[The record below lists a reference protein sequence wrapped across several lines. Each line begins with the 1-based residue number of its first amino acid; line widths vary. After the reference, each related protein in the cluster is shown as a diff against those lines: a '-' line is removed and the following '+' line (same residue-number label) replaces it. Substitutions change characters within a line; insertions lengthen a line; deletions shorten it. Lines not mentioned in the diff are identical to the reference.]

1 MRKWGF
7 VALISCLGAVGCA
20 NGDAAPAS
28 PTPNGTPENPSADDT
43 FESPPNQIDIDGMEV
58 PEPRG
63 ERATVLGPA
72 RAPAIDEDAYEDKP

>member
-1 MRKWGF
+1 MRNLWF

-20 NGDAAPAS
+20 NGDAASRSPSPDPA
-28 PTPNGTPENPSADDT
+28 PETPSADDT
-43 FESPPNQIDIDGMEV
+43 SQTTPDQIDIDGVGV